1 MSALNIN
8 SCLVYF
14 QVSTSPISMMLL
26 QKRRQT
32 TPKEDVANH
41 GLTQDFIEQQRA
53 YFAEID
59 AFDLPEEEVA
69 SIDDLD

>member
-1 MSALNIN
+1 
-8 SCLVYF
+8 
-14 QVSTSPISMMLL
+14 MMLL